1 MEEIVKDIVIIG
13 AGGFAREVVWLIEEN
28 NKIKPEWNI
37 LGYISNETGKVGNY
51 DIVGDDEWLL
61 NYNSEIYAVCC
72 IGDAILREKVVS
84 KFLHKGNIHF
94 HNSNFALE

>member
-1 MEEIVKDIVIIG
+1 MKDIVIIG

-51 DIVGDDEWLL
+51 DIVGDDECELPVRFL
-61 NYNSEIYAVCC
+61 TQ
-72 IGDAILREKVVS
+72 S
-84 KFLHKGNIHF
+84 KLHV
-94 HNSNFALE
+94 